1 MTTTLRSHKGT
12 ADRLPVTRYAVLLF
26 LLTAA
31 LTSAVAL
38 TLIRN
43 AHRSQWQQNATA
55 LAGGARVSASSFG
68 TLRSTLRVQASQL
81 ATSLELQRAVVTRN
95 EAQLERIAAT
105 RHARIALP
113 GHSVGL
119 LVPQPRISTVATIR
133 DGARVLATITVS
145 LPLGKDV
152 LALLRE
158 ATTLPAHGSLMLL
171 YNGRVVVGGP
181 VGGRPQI
188 ADGRTMLGGV
198 AFAAQKSPLAL
209 RGAAV
214 VAVEPVSAID
224 ALSERYRRLVFLAAA
239 VTLALAGGL
248 ATRLARPI
256 AQVVGEVAHLSKQV
270 QTDAL
275 TGLANRRGLSDRLER
290 ELARALEN
298 GTSVSL
304 VIADIDDFKLI
315 NDNYGHQTGDNII
328 RAAAAALAGSVRQLD
343 LAARYG
349 GEEFAVVLPG
359 SRLADARRSAER
371 MRQAVMSVESPSP
384 AGELAH
390 VTMSFGVAEFPM
402 YATLDALVAA
412 ADAALYQAKR
422 GGKNQVAT
430 AVVHAQLGEAGPGS
444 AAETPVEIASVA

>member
-1 MTTTLRSHKGT
+1 MTTLRSYKKH
-12 ADRLPVTRYAVLLF
+12 ADRLPVIRYAVLLF

-31 LTSAVAL
+31 LTSAVAV
-38 TLIRN
+38 TLVRN

-81 ATSLELQRAVVTRN
+81 ATSLELQRAVVTRD
-95 EAQLERIAAT
+95 ETGLRRIAAT
-105 RHARIALP
+105 RHARIVLP
-113 GHSVGL
+113 GEFVGL
-119 LVPQPRISTVATIR
+119 LVPRPRIATTATIR
-133 DGARVLATITVS
+133 DGMNVLATVTVA

-152 LALLRE
+152 LTLLRE

-171 YNGRVVVGGP
+171 HDGRIVAGGP
-181 VGGRPQI
+181 IGARPQI
-188 ADGRTMLGGV
+188 ESGRTVIGGV
-198 AFAAQKSPLAL
+198 AFAAQISPLAL
-209 RGAAV
+209 PHAAV
-214 VAVEPVSAID
+214 LAVEPVSAID
-224 ALSERYRRLVFLAAA
+224 ALSERYRRLIYLAAA
-239 VTLALAGGL
+239 FTLAVAGAL

-275 TGLANRRGLSDRLER
+275 TGLANRRGLADRLES
-290 ELARALEN
+290 ELAHALET

-328 RAAAAALAGSVRQLD
+328 RAAGGALAGSIRELD
-343 LAARYG
+343 LAARFG
-349 GEEFAVVLPG
+349 GEEFAVILPG
-359 SRLADARRSAER
+359 AKVADARRSAER
-371 MRQAVMSVESPSP
+371 MRQAVMTIESPTP
-384 AGELAH
+384 AGESAH

-402 YATLDALVAA
+402 YANVDALVAA

-422 GGKNQVAT
+422 GGKNQVAS
-430 AVVHAQLGEAGPGS
+430 AVVHAQTGTAGPG
-444 AAETPVEIASVA
+444 EVPVEVASVA

>member
-1 MTTTLRSHKGT
+1 MTTTLRSYKER
-12 ADRLPVTRYAVLLF
+12 ADRLPVIRYAVMLF

-31 LTSAVAL
+31 LATAVAV
-38 TLIRN
+38 TLVRN
-43 AHRSQWQQNATA
+43 AHRGQWEQNATA

-81 ATSLELQRAVVTRN
+81 ATSLELQRAVVTHN
-95 EAQLERIAAT
+95 QAELQRIAAT
-105 RHARIALP
+105 HHARIALP
-113 GHSVGL
+113 GHFVGL
-119 LVPQPRISTVATIR
+119 LVPRPRLATTATIR
-133 DGARVLATITVS
+133 DGTHLLATITVA

-152 LALLRE
+152 LAVLRE

-171 YNGRVVVGGP
+171 YNGRVVAGGP
-181 VGGRPQI
+181 IGARPRLE
-188 ADGRTMLGGV
+188 AGRTTLGGIV
-198 AFAAQKSPLAL
+198 FAAQASPLAL
-209 RGAAV
+209 PGASV

-224 ALSERYRRLVFLAAA
+224 ALSERYRRLVYLAAA

-256 AQVVGEVAHLSKQV
+256 AQVVGEVAQLSKQV

-315 NDNYGHQTGDNII
+315 NDGYGHQTGDNII
-328 RAAAAALAGSVRQLD
+328 RAAGAALAEAIRELD

-359 SRLADARRSAER
+359 SRLADARRTAER
-371 MRQAVMSVESPSP
+371 MRQAVLTIESPTP
-384 AGELAH
+384 AGETAH

-402 YATLDALVAA
+402 YASLDALVAA

-430 AVVHAQLGEAGPGS
+430 AVVHAQPDGAS
-444 AAETPVEIASVA
+444 AADLPVEVASVA

>member
-1 MTTTLRSHKGT
+1 MTTLRSTKEH
-12 ADRLPVTRYAVLLF
+12 ADRLPVTRYAVMLF

-31 LTSAVAL
+31 LTTAVAL
-38 TLIRN
+38 TLVRN
-43 AHRSQWQQNATA
+43 AHRSQWQQNTTA

-81 ATSLELQRAVVTRN
+81 ATSLELQRAVVTQN
-95 EAQLERIAAT
+95 EGELQRIAAT

-113 GHSVGL
+113 GHFVGL
-119 LVPQPRISTVATIR
+119 LVPRPRIATTATIR
-133 DGARVLATITVS
+133 SGTQVLATITVA

-152 LALLRE
+152 LTLLRE

-171 YNGRVVVGGP
+171 YDGRVVAGGP
-181 VGGRPQI
+181 IGARPRI
-188 ADGRTMLGGV
+188 EAGRTVLGGV

-209 RGAAV
+209 PGASV
-214 VAVEPVSAID
+214 LAVEPASAID
-224 ALSERYRRLVFLAAA
+224 ALSERYRRLVYLAAA

-275 TGLANRRGLSDRLER
+275 TGLANRRGLADRLER
-290 ELARALEN
+290 ELARALET

-315 NDNYGHQTGDNII
+315 NDGYGHQTGDNII
-328 RAAAAALAGSVRQLD
+328 RAAGAALAGSVRELD

-371 MRQAVMSVESPSP
+371 MRQAVMTIESPTP

-402 YATLDALVAA
+402 YASLDALVAA

-430 AVVHAQLGEAGPGS
+430 AAVHAQSGEPGRS
-444 AAETPVEIASVA
+444 EVPVEIASLA

>member
-1 MTTTLRSHKGT
+1 MTTLRSTKEH
-12 ADRLPVTRYAVLLF
+12 ADRLPVTRYAVMLF

-31 LTSAVAL
+31 LTTAVAL
-38 TLIRN
+38 TLVRN
-43 AHRSQWQQNATA
+43 AHRSQWQQNTTA

-81 ATSLELQRAVVTRN
+81 ATSLELQRAVVTQN
-95 EAQLERIAAT
+95 EGDLQRIAAT
-105 RHARIALP
+105 RHARIALH
-113 GHSVGL
+113 GHFVGL
-119 LVPQPRISTVATIR
+119 LVPRPRVATTATIR
-133 DGARVLATITVS
+133 SGTNVLATITVA

-152 LALLRE
+152 LTLLRE

-171 YNGRVVVGGP
+171 YDGRVVAGGP
-181 VGGRPQI
+181 IDARPRI
-188 ADGRTMLGGV
+188 EAGRTVLGGV

-209 RGAAV
+209 PGAAV
-214 VAVEPVSAID
+214 LAVEPASAID
-224 ALSERYRRLVFLAAA
+224 GLSDRYRRLVYLAAA

-275 TGLANRRGLSDRLER
+275 TGLANRRGLTDRLER
-290 ELARALEN
+290 ELARALET

-315 NDNYGHQTGDNII
+315 NDGYGHQTGDNII
-328 RAAAAALAGSVRQLD
+328 RAAGAALAGSVRELD

-371 MRQAVMSVESPSP
+371 MRQAVMTIESQTP
-384 AGELAH
+384 AGEIAH

-402 YATLDALVAA
+402 YASLDSLVAA

-422 GGKNQVAT
+422 SGKNQVAT
-430 AVVHAQLGEAGPGS
+430 AAVHAESGETGLTGV
-444 AAETPVEIASVA
+444 PVEIAPAL

>member
-1 MTTTLRSHKGT
+1 MTTLRSYKEH
-12 ADRLPVTRYAVLLF
+12 ADRLPVTRYAVMLF

-31 LTSAVAL
+31 LTTAVAV
-38 TLIRN
+38 TLVRN
-43 AHRSQWQQNATA
+43 AHRSQWEQNSTA

-81 ATSLELQRAVVTRN
+81 ATSLELQRAVVTSN
-95 EAQLERIAAT
+95 GAELQRIAAT
-105 RHARIALP
+105 HHARIALS
-113 GHSVGL
+113 GHFVGV
-119 LVPQPRISTVATIR
+119 LVPRPRIATTATIR
-133 DGARVLATITVS
+133 DGTSVLATITVA

-152 LALLRE
+152 LALLHE
-158 ATTLPAHGSLMLL
+158 GTSLPTHGSLMLL
-171 YNGRVVVGGP
+171 YNGRVVAGGP
-181 VGGRPQI
+181 IGARPQLSGGR
-188 ADGRTMLGGV
+188 AVFGGV
-198 AFAAQKSPLAL
+198 AFAAQRSPLAL
-209 RGAAV
+209 PHAAV
-214 VAVEPVSAID
+214 MAVEPVSAID
-224 ALSERYRRLVFLAAA
+224 ALSERYRRLVYLAAA

-275 TGLANRRGLSDRLER
+275 TGLANRRGLTERLES

-315 NDNYGHQTGDNII
+315 NDGYGHQTGDNII
-328 RAAAAALAGSVRQLD
+328 RAAAAALSGSIRELD

-359 SRLADARRSAER
+359 ARLADARRSAER
-371 MRQAVMSVESPSP
+371 MRQAVAAVESPSP
-384 AGELAH
+384 AGMLAH

-402 YATLDALVAA
+402 YASLDALVAA

-422 GGKNQVAT
+422 SGKNQVAT
-430 AVVHAQLGEAGPGS
+430 AVVHAQPDDAGPGD
-444 AAETPVEIASVA
+444 APVGVVSIA